1 MMFVIFLGRGVIK
14 RAISIMVRP
23 QQGMRVGALVMRKWT
38 SKALVGAIAA
48 ASFIF
53 SSSAATA
60 ATAAPQL
67 DPLAVLSV
75 MSGVAPMAPV
85 SPKPHAAPSG
95 VQNVGS
101 SAIPVPPPE
110 VGAGGFGATT
120 LLLGLAGVL
129 GAVGLFVALHHGNHA
144 VSPD

>member
-1 MMFVIFLGRGVIK
+1 
-14 RAISIMVRP
+14 
-23 QQGMRVGALVMRKWT
+23 MRKWS
-38 SKALVGAIAA
+38 SKGLVGAIAA

-75 MSGVAPMAPV
+75 MSGVAPATVP
-85 SPKPHAAPSG
+85 PKPHGPQSG
-95 VQNVGS
+95 VQNMGS
-101 SAIPVPPPE
+101 PIPVPPPE
-110 VGAGGFGATT
+110 VGAGGFGVTT
-120 LLLGLAGVL
+120 LLLGLTGVL
-129 GAVGLFVALHHGNHA
+129 GAIGLFVALHHGNHA